1 MKTEFFIP
9 HYVEVLINTLE
20 KNGFEAFIVGGCVRD
35 LLLSKIPSDYDI
47 ATNALPEQMMQC
59 LNEFKCIPTGLK
71 HGTITVLSDGKSVE
85 ITTYR
90 SDGEYLDHRRPQ
102 SVEFSANLN
111 EDLSRRDF
119 TVNAMAYSPK
129 TGLIDLFGGKNDL
142 EQKILRCVGNP
153 QKRFDEDALRI
164 LRGLRFAS
172 TLGFDFEKET
182 LEALFAS
189 KELLREISA
198 ERISSELLKLLCGKN
213 AKKVLMECTEILE
226 IVIPEIKPCIGFLQ
240 HSKYH
245 KYDVWEHIC
254 TCVAEAKNDPII
266 RLAML
271 LHDIGKPDCFFMK
284 DGEGHFYGHEK
295 KSAEKAQRI
304 LKRLKFDNETLER
317 VVLLI
322 KSHCF
327 NPSDDEKQIKRML
340 SKLGEEAFFQL
351 LDVSRADNSAKNDF
365 CKEILET
372 ISLCEAKAKEIIEK
386 NECFSLK
393 NLAVN
398 GSDLVQMGFKGKE
411 IGQKLDFLLQGV
423 IDGRFENKKDI
434 LLTILQD
441 MI

>member
-1 MKTEFFIP
+1 
-9 HYVEVLINTLE
+9 
-20 KNGFEAFIVGGCVRD
+20 
-35 LLLSKIPSDYDI
+35 
-47 ATNALPEQMMQC
+47 
-59 LNEFKCIPTGLK
+59 
-71 HGTITVLSDGKSVE
+71 
-85 ITTYR
+85 
-90 SDGEYLDHRRPQ
+90 
-102 SVEFSANLN
+102 
-111 EDLSRRDF
+111 
-119 TVNAMAYSPK
+119 
-129 TGLIDLFGGKNDL
+129 
-142 EQKILRCVGNP
+142 
-153 QKRFDEDALRI
+153 
-164 LRGLRFAS
+164 
-172 TLGFDFEKET
+172 
-182 LEALFAS
+182 
-189 KELLREISA
+189 
-198 ERISSELLKLLCGKN
+198 
-213 AKKVLMECTEILE
+213 MECTEILE
-226 IVIPEIKPCIGFLQ
+226 VIIPEIKPCVGFLQ
-240 HSKYH
+240 HSRYH

-266 RLAML
+266 RLTML
-271 LHDIGKPDCFFMK
+271 LHDIGKPDCFFMR

-340 SKLGEEAFFQL
+340 SKLGQEAFFQL

-398 GSDLVQMGFKGKE
+398 GSDLIQMGFKGKE